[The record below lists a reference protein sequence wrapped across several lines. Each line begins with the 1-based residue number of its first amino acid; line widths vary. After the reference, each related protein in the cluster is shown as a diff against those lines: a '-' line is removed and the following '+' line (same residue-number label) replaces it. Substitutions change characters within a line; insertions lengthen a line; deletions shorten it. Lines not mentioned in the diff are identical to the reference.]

1 MKNDFATTY
10 KKQLESCLTSALLE
24 DIGTGDHTSK
34 SCIYDKKN
42 CTAFLLVK
50 ESGHIAGIALSKM
63 LCNLYDASLIL
74 KTNANDGDFLKA
86 GAIAFTISGKIQS
99 ILAIERLILN
109 SMQRMSGIATHT
121 RQLLEQIRSTYCQL
135 LDARKTKPNFR
146 YPEKW
151 AVQIGGGSNHRM
163 GLFDAILLKDNH
175 IDAVGTVGG
184 ALEKTKT
191 YLETHQ
197 LQLPV
202 IVEAR
207 QIDEVYQIIKYPFVN
222 RILLDNMSPN
232 KIGEAL
238 EIISGRFPCEA
249 SGNITQKNIVEYAQ
263 TGVEFLSVGALT
275 YSSKAIDLSLKI
287 KA

>member
-1 MKNDFATTY
+1 MSVSTADFSSVTTSIQKL
-10 KKQLESCLTSALLE
+10 KKE
-24 DIGTGDHTSK
+24 K
-34 SCIYDKKN
+34 
-42 CTAFLLVK
+42 
-50 ESGHIAGIALSKM
+50 
-63 LCNLYDASLIL
+63 
-74 KTNANDGDFLKA
+74 NANDGDFLKA

-109 SMQRMSGIATHT
+109 NMQRMSGIATHT
-121 RQLLEQIRSTYCQL
+121 RQLLEQIRSTSCQL
-135 LDARKTKPNFR
+135 LDTRKTTPNFR

-175 IDAVGTVGG
+175 IDAVGTVGR

-238 EIISGRFPCEA
+238 DLIAKQFPCEA
-249 SGNITQKNIVEYAQ
+249 SGNITQKNILEYAQ
-263 TGVEFLSVGALT
+263 TGVEYLSVGALT

-287 KA
+287 KT

>member
-34 SCIYDKKN
+34 SCIDDKKN

-63 LCNLYDASLIL
+63 LCNLYDARLIL

-86 GAIAFTISGKIQS
+86 GAIAFTISGKTQS

-121 RQLLEQIRSTYCQL
+121 RQLLEKIRSTSCQL
-135 LDARKTKPNFR
+135 LDTRKTTPNFR

-151 AVQIGGGSNHRM
+151 AVQIGGGCNHRM
-163 GLFDAILLKDNH
+163 GLYDAILLKDNH
-175 IDAVGTVGG
+175 IDAVGTVGK
-184 ALEKTKT
+184 ALEKTKA

-207 QIDEVYQIIKYPFVN
+207 QIDEVYQIIAHPFVN

-238 EIISGRFPCEA
+238 DLIAKRFPCEA
-249 SGNITQKNIVEYAQ
+249 SGNITQKNILEYAQ

-275 YSSKAIDLSLKI
+275 YNSKAIDLSLKI
-287 KA
+287 KT